1 MLKRDSV
8 GRRDQA
14 AVRLARKSDDGALDV
29 GTSIFARIPLRS
41 LLGGAVG
48 VLVGTLRHAAN
59 ERVDD
64 LVDFGDPPYYRLQR
78 G

>member
-1 MLKRDSV
+1 MPAPDDDPRE
-8 GRRDQA
+8 
-14 AVRLARKSDDGALDV
+14 LARKSDDGALDV

-59 ERVDD
+59 ERVDA
-64 LVDFGDPPYYRLQR
+64 R
-78 G
+78 